1 MKYICY
7 EYYVSNF
14 GGSLVPEDE
23 FGYLANAAEDVID
36 MLVTTTITAVTNNVR
51 RAAAYELETLYS
63 QGGTDAL
70 TGLASIT
77 SGIDEK
83 LGDYSLGTPYV
94 SNEKRI
100 YSIGGVP
107 VAGLTLAL
115 LKKDGLMGRCI
126 YAESVS

>member
-23 FGYLANAAEDVID
+23 FGYLADAAETIID
-36 MLVTTTITAVTNNVR
+36 ILVTTPVINVTENVKK
-51 RAAAYELETLYS
+51 AAAYELETLYS

-70 TGLASIT
+70 TGLATIT

-83 LGDYSLGTPYV
+83 LGDYALGTPYV

-100 YSIGGVP
+100 YSVGGVP

-115 LKKDGLMGRCI
+115 LKKEGLMGRCV
-126 YAESVS
+126 YTEETL

>member
-23 FGYLANAAEDVID
+23 FGYLAEAAENVID
-36 MLVTTTITAVTNNVR
+36 ILVTSPISKVTENVK

-70 TGLASIT
+70 TGLATIT

-115 LKKDGLMGRCI
+115 LKKEGLMGRCVYVEEAI
-126 YAESVS
+126 

>member
-23 FGYLANAAEDVID
+23 FVYLANAAENIID
-36 MLVTTTITAVTNNVR
+36 ILVSDPIKNVTENVK
-51 RAAAYELETLYS
+51 RATAYELETLYS

-70 TGLASIT
+70 TGLATIT

-83 LGDYSLGTPYV
+83 FGDYALGTPYV

-115 LKKDGLMGRCI
+115 LKKEGLMGRCV
-126 YAESVS
+126 YAEAES